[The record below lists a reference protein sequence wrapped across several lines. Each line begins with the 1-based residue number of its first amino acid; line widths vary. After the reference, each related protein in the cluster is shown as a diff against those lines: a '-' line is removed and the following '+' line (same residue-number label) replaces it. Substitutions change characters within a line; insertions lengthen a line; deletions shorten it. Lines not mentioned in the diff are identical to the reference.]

1 MSRPKFSIFGGIS
14 TGFPSICSC
23 AEKLLY
29 NTLMAHASGSL
40 SELRLTPT
48 GLAGRIDCP
57 ANLHP
62 APGQYLL
69 ASSNDP
75 TETLPVPLFPAGLP
89 QGNELPIAPP
99 LPAHWVAGEPL
110 LLRGPLGHGFSPPST
125 TRRFALAALQAPPDL
140 LFPLCEQAVRQ
151 NASVALYTASPPSD
165 LPAEV
170 EISPLDLLPEALT
183 WADYLA
189 AVFPR
194 ESLAGF
200 RRLAGLG
207 LFDRLTIPAQALLL
221 SPMPCGGIAECGV
234 CAVRTTR
241 GWQHACSDGPVFDL
255 NTLEVE

>member
-1 MSRPKFSIFGGIS
+1 MNL
-14 TGFPSICSC
+14 
-23 AEKLLY
+23 EKLIY

-40 SELRLTPT
+40 IELRLTPA
-48 GLAGRIDCP
+48 GLAGRIECP

-69 ASSNDP
+69 AASDDP
-75 TETLPVPLFPAGLP
+75 TETMPVPLFLAGLP
-89 QGNELPIAPP
+89 EGRELPIAPP
-99 LPAHWVAGEPL
+99 LPSHWTVGTSL
-110 LLRGPLGHGFSPPST
+110 QLRGPLGRGFSPPPT

-151 NASVALYTASPPSD
+151 NASVALYTASPPSN

-170 EISPLDLLPEALT
+170 EISPLDLLPEALA

-194 ESLAGF
+194 ESLTDF
-200 RRLAGLG
+200 RRLAGMG
-207 LFDRLTIPAQALLL
+207 LFDRFAIPAQALLL
-221 SPMPCGGIAECGV
+221 GPMPCGGIAECGV

-241 GWQHACSDGPVFDL
+241 GWQHACSDGPIFDL
-255 NTLEVE
+255 NNLEVE